1 MTVERHPP
9 NRLNEK
15 EDTMDKLT
23 RYGFLRTNV
32 CLSSDVDALEA
43 ENARLLQ
50 DRLDYSNVKTTDGM
64 NSSEW
69 IWRTG
74 KAERERDALEARV
87 KNLKDDLK
95 STIESSNEMSDRN
108 GELTAELARL
118 KQRYNDEVA
127 EFNAGFEAAKGGK
140 SIDDEPNNC
149 PFDVWKCGFAWGA
162 FDGLRAELTALRERV
177 KDYEEDRRTIMSE
190 RCGDEVHCTC
200 VPPLRAEVKRL
211 TAELAALHYRKKRM
225 EVKP

>member
-1 MTVERHPP
+1 
-9 NRLNEK
+9 
-15 EDTMDKLT
+15 MDKLT

-108 GELTAELARL
+108 GELTAELAGL
-118 KQRYNDEVA
+118 KE
-127 EFNAGFEAAKGGK
+127 
-140 SIDDEPNNC
+140 
-149 PFDVWKCGFAWGA
+149 GA
-162 FDGLRAELTALRERV
+162 FQAHEQHDADQAEIA
-177 KDYEEDRRTIMSE
+177 
-190 RCGDEVHCTC
+190 
-200 VPPLRAEVKRL
+200 RL
-211 TAELAALHYRKKRM
+211 TAELREGGREMNYTQMAEGFIQIPEEKWDAVQAELAQVKADLAVMCERQNSLKMAEVLGRYLDKK
-225 EVKP
+225 EEGK